1 MHVDPARLDA
11 LAAVVR
17 TGTFDAAARELHVTP
32 SAVSQRVK
40 ALEGSVGQVLVSR
53 AKPCTPTAA
62 GEALVRLAGQV
73 DLLSRDAVAALA
85 GDAARPQAV
94 TVVVNADSLS
104 TWFVGALAMLR
115 DSPTRFWVEQE
126 DEAHSAALLR
136 DGTAT
141 AAVTS
146 DSRAVQGCRVEPL
159 GALRYVAVA
168 SPDVVASHLRGRPL
182 ARALPVAPRV
192 EFNAKDSLQELFLDR
207 LGADPA
213 RDRGLWHRVPS
224 SSGIIDAI
232 RAGLGWG
239 MAPQVAVA
247 ADLASGGLVRV
258 APRHRL
264 DVPLFWQHWRVRSP
278 TLDALTHAVRT
289 AASTSLVPP
298 PP

>member
-1 MHVDPARLDA
+1 MYVDPARLDA

-40 ALEGSVGQVLVSR
+40 ALEASVGQVVVSR
-53 AKPCTPTAA
+53 VRPCRPTPA

-73 DLLSRDAVAALA
+73 DLLSRDAVAALVPDGA
-85 GDAARPQAV
+85 EPHPV

-104 TWFVGALAMLR
+104 TWFVAALAALR
-115 DSPTRFWVEQE
+115 DGPTRYWVEQE
-126 DEAHSAALLR
+126 DEAHSADLLR

-146 DSRAVQGCRVEPL
+146 DARPVQGCRVEAL
-159 GALRYVAVA
+159 GSLRYVAVA
-168 SPDVVASHLRGRPL
+168 APDVAATHLRGRAL
-182 ARALPVAPRV
+182 ARALPGAPRV
-192 EFNAKDSLQELFLDR
+192 EFNAKDSLQELFLDEV
-207 LGADPA
+207 GAPA
-213 RDRGLWHRVPS
+213 DRPRGTWHRVPS
-224 SSGIIDAI
+224 SSGIIDAVV
-232 RAGLGWG
+232 AGLGWG

-247 ADLASGGLVRV
+247 DHLASGTLVRI

-278 TLDALTHAVRT
+278 TLDALTTAVRSAAAT
-289 AASTSLVPP
+289 ALVLPP
-298 PP
+298 P